1 MRTRIRIISV
11 CFLLFSLL
19 LVGKL
24 YSVQIIHNQD
34 FLDRADR
41 QYQQPTDAFDRG
53 TIYFSDKDG
62 NLISAAT
69 LKTGFLVT
77 INPKVMQQ
85 ANDIADAYTKISALL
100 PSLDHDD
107 FFTKASKPN
116 DTYEEVAKQVDDD
129 VGTKIDALH
138 LQGVSLY
145 QEKWRY
151 YPGGSLAA
159 HVLGFMGYQGNTLA
173 GRYGLESSYD
183 STLSRSDDGV
193 YVNFFAQIFSNFKKT
208 VVDGQSMEG
217 DIVTSI
223 EPRTQAYV
231 ESMIKSVNAEYSSEK
246 TGAIIM
252 DPKTGA
258 IYAMAMY
265 PTFDPNDFKDVTDP
279 SVFTNDLVEGVREMG
294 SIIKPFTMSAGIDL
308 GEVSAST
315 TYDDKGFVTANGK
328 TIYNFDKV
336 GRGVITLQTALS
348 QSLNT
353 GFAYVTSVIGD
364 KALATYFRRFGF
376 GEKTG
381 IDLPN
386 EATGLI
392 DNLNSPR
399 DIEYYTA
406 SFGQGIA
413 MSPIEVIRGYS
424 AIANQGKMVTP
435 HVVTQINYRLG
446 ISKAPS
452 LPPDVQVISPA
463 TANAV
468 TTMMI
473 YNVDNALLQGK
484 ASDPHYSVAAKTG
497 TAQIAINGTY
507 SPDKFLHSFVGYL
520 PARDPKFLVFI
531 YTINPKGVAFA
542 SETLAQPF
550 IDLTKFLINY
560 YQLQPDR

>member
-1 MRTRIRIISV
+1 
-11 CFLLFSLL
+11 
-19 LVGKL
+19 
-24 YSVQIIHNQD
+24 
-34 FLDRADR
+34 
-41 QYQQPTDAFDRG
+41 
-53 TIYFSDKDG
+53 
-62 NLISAAT
+62 
-69 LKTGFLVT
+69 
-77 INPKVMQQ
+77 
-85 ANDIADAYTKISALL
+85 
-100 PSLDHDD
+100 
-107 FFTKASKPN
+107 
-116 DTYEEVAKQVDDD
+116 
-129 VGTKIDALH
+129 
-138 LQGVSLY
+138 
-145 QEKWRY
+145 
-151 YPGGSLAA
+151 
-159 HVLGFMGYQGNTLA
+159 
-173 GRYGLESSYD
+173 
-183 STLSRSDDGV
+183 
-193 YVNFFAQIFSNFKKT
+193 
-208 VVDGQSMEG
+208 
-217 DIVTSI
+217 
-223 EPRTQAYV
+223 
-231 ESMIKSVNAEYSSEK
+231 
-246 TGAIIM
+246 
-252 DPKTGA
+252 
-258 IYAMAMY
+258 
-265 PTFDPNDFKDVTDP
+265 
-279 SVFTNDLVEGVREMG
+279 MG